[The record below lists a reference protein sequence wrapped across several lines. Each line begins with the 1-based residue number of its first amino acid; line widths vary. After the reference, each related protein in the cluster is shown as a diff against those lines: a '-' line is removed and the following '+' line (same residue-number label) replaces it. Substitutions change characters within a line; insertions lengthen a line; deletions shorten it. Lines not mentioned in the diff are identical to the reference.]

1 MFSCSFFSAITHLTV
16 INNNINDN
24 KGVPG
29 PLTNNQ
35 GGPLLTTKGP
45 LSDNQEAL
53 GTLTENQWAPGPLT
67 NNQGAPNQ
75 QPGGP

>member
-1 MFSCSFFSAITHLTV
+1 MFGCSFFSIITHMTV

-35 GGPLLTTKGP
+35 G
-45 LSDNQEAL
+45 
-53 GTLTENQWAPGPLT
+53 APT
-67 NNQGAPNQ
+67 NN
-75 QPGGP
+75 